1 MSAPTYT
8 TACAVYEFR
17 YSANEWTYHDVIQ
30 NITPFAKH
38 YVFQLEKGDSGY
50 LHFQGRLSL
59 IKKRRQP
66 EIVSV
71 WNESKFNTPNFIK
84 PTIGE
89 EFKKCGYKLDSAFY
103 QLKEDTKVDGPWTDK
118 DEKPAPLTEQLKL
131 FLSWKLRPYQQSL
144 VDMIY
149 FNMRYINIIYDTT
162 GNCGKSIFAEYLEYQ
177 GLAEEVPPYRL
188 MDDIF
193 QWVYCRPKKRCYLF
207 DLPRGMKKD
216 KLADLYSGIE
226 VIKNGVCYDKRH
238 FAKKERMTRPTIF
251 VFTNTLPVLSLMSQD
266 RWKVWSI
273 NSDFELVPYD
283 ITSLSGEAEPL
294 EEP

>member
-17 YSANEWTYHDVIQ
+17 YSANDWTFHDVIHH
-30 NITPFAKH
+30 ITPFAKH

-59 IKKRRQP
+59 IKKRRKP
-66 EIVSV
+66 EIVNV
-71 WNESKFNTPNFIK
+71 WNKSKFTTPNFLE

-89 EFKKCGYKLDSAFY
+89 EFKKCGYDLDSAFY
-103 QLKEDTKVDGPWTDK
+103 QLKEDTKVDGAWTDK
-118 DEKPAPLTEQLKL
+118 DEKPAVLTEQLKL
-131 FLSWKLRPYQQSL
+131 FQSWKPRPYQTSL
-144 VDMIY
+144 INLIE
-149 FNMRYINIIYDTT
+149 FNMRDIHIIYDTT
-162 GNCGKSIFAEYLEYQ
+162 GNCGKSIFAEFLEYQ
-177 GLAEEVPPYRL
+177 GIAEEVPPYRL

-216 KLADLYSGIE
+216 KLGDLYSGIE
-226 VIKNGVCYDKRH
+226 VIKNGVCFDKRH
-238 FAKKERMTRPTIF
+238 FAKKERFTRPTIF

-273 NSDFELVPYD
+273 DANYNLLPYD